1 MSVRPFRKPVGLSWT
16 KKLKS
21 SKTFGLI
28 SLPGRKALER
38 RLSEVDLRPVCIQLE
53 KDWISIYIIIS
64 SCPIY
69 YFVYLHYFPLLS
81 PLYLNISSLYP
92 LPNSM
97 KVPWAN
103 SSTLSQGS
111 KGDLAIPG
119 PVPHW
124 SWRLVQLRRPDLLE
138 PTRRSAW
145 RPAEGRA

>member
-1 MSVRPFRKPVGLSWT
+1 MSVGPLRKPVGLSWT
-16 KKLKS
+16 KKTYPAERHWSGAWVKWTWDLFAFSWK
-21 SKTFGLI
+21 KIEYLFI
-28 SLPGRKALER
+28 SL
-38 RLSEVDLRPVCIQLE
+38 
-53 KDWISIYIIIS
+53 YHIIS
-64 SCPIY
+64 TSCPIY

-81 PLYLNISSLYP
+81 PVYLNTSSLYP
-92 LPNSM
+92 HPNSM
-97 KVPWAN
+97 KVSWAN